1 MKVVYSFIAFIIAL
15 ITLVFVLQPQA
26 GAISPEDMGTVTEYC
41 PPARAFKPAVSD
53 PESDPEPEPEPAES
67 APENQDH
74 ITYHLTKSTVFEI
87 ADQLE
92 FVLDSMY
99 ITDDDIVEV
108 YDDGLTAGILESRAG
123 KWIIE
128 IVYGSV
134 VSEWGDG
141 ETDDGYYITY
151 AGVSGVELGKRYRTF
166 EVYNPLTGYI
176 DDILERF
183 DFEL

>member
-1 MKVVYSFIAFIIAL
+1 MKVIYGFVAFVLAA
-15 ITLVFVLQPQA
+15 ITLVFVLSAQVSA
-26 GAISPEDMGTVTEYC
+26 VSYDEEFGVVAEYC
-41 PPARAFKPAVSD
+41 PPPAVKKPKPAVS
-53 PESDPEPEPEPAES
+53 EPEVSENKPE
-67 APENQDH
+67 H
-74 ITYHLTKSTVFEI
+74 ITYNLTKSTVFEI

-92 FVLDSMY
+92 YVLDSMR
-99 ITDDDIVEV
+99 ITDDDIIEV
-108 YDDGLTAGILESRAG
+108 YDDGLTAGILENRAG
-123 KWIIE
+123 KWVIE
-128 IVYGSV
+128 IIYGTV

-166 EVYNPLTGYI
+166 EVFNPLSGYI